1 MRPLEK
7 GMYAESLA
15 GHDKGRLYIVIE
27 ETGKCVI
34 LSDGRSHPL
43 ENPKRKKRIHIQPV
57 YRIDDR
63 LADKIM
69 GQQTLNNTDIVNAI
83 HARRK

>member
-1 MRPLEK
+1 MRRLEK
-7 GMYAESLA
+7 GMYATSLA
-15 GHDKGRLYIVIE
+15 GHDKGRLYIIIE
-27 ETGKCVI
+27 ENEKYVI

-43 ENPKRKKRIHIQPV
+43 ERPKKKKRIHIQPE
-57 YRIDDR
+57 YKTADC

-69 GQQTLNNTDIVNAI
+69 GQQALNNQDIADAI